1 MYRILML
8 LIISFSAQA
17 VIVNGSEEHSRLML
31 PQYVEGSELVVIG
44 NVISE
49 HTNQFIKVEEV
60 LKGELTFKGKVI
72 PTYSYVTNLSCGT
85 GQPLPIPDDEV
96 SIVFFDSEHNMPSQF
111 NNNKPTSHGRYFH
124 IRKKFLADVKKL
136 IIELPQ

>member
-44 NVISE
+44 NVFSE
-49 HTNQFIKVEEV
+49 HTNQFIKVDGV
-60 LKGELTFKGKVI
+60 LKGNPRFKGEII
-72 PTYSYVTNLSCGT
+72 PTYSIIPYVTNLTCGT
-85 GQPLPIPDDEV
+85 GQPLPIPDDDI
-96 SIVFFDSEHNMPSQF
+96 SIVFFDSEPNLPSQS
-111 NNNKPTSHGRYFH
+111 NNNKPASHGRHYH
-124 IRKKFLADVKKL
+124 LEKK
-136 IIELPQ
+136 I

>member
-31 PQYVEGSELVVIG
+31 PKYVKSSELIVIG
-44 NVISE
+44 DVFSE

-60 LKGELTFKGKVI
+60 LKGDLTFKGKVI

-85 GQPLPIPDDEV
+85 GQPFPIPGDEV
-96 SIVFFDSEHNMPSQF
+96 SIVFFDSKPNMPSQL
-111 NNNKPTSHGRYFH
+111 NNKSTSHGRYFH
-124 IRKKFLADVKKL
+124 LRKKFLADVKKL
-136 IIELPQ
+136 INALSQ